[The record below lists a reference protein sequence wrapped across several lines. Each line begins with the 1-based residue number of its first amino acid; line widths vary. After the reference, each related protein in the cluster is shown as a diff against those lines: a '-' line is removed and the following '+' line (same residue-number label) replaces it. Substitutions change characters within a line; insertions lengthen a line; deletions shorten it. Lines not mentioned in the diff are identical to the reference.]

1 MNDKI
6 VGNLYPSL
14 LPSSKMP
21 VFFVGHG
28 SPLSAIEDNAFTQ
41 SLVEMGRSLPEKPHA
56 ILVISAHWFTR
67 GTYVNTSPF
76 PKTIYDFSGF
86 PEALYDI
93 EYPAQ
98 GAPDF
103 AEAIIDAIP
112 EVRADQK
119 WGLDHGAWSVLVH
132 MFPEADI
139 PVFQMSIDNSKPIYY
154 HFQFAEQLREL
165 RDKGVL
171 IIGSG
176 NIVHN
181 LRLFMSK
188 HDEAPFDWAV
198 EFDEWVKGKILTGD
212 YNSLIDY
219 EEQGPSALLAVP
231 TTEHYLPMLYALALS
246 DDEEEIRFTYE
257 EVVSAI
263 SMRSFRIG

>member
-1 MNDKI
+1 MNDKKI
-6 VGNLYPSL
+6 NNLYASLSPS
-14 LPSSKMP
+14 PKMP
-21 VFFVGHG
+21 VFFIGHG
-28 SPLSAIEDNAFTQ
+28 SPINAIQDNAFTK
-41 SLVEMGRSLPEKPHA
+41 SLAEMGCSVTERPQA

-86 PEALYDI
+86 PEELYNV
-93 EYPAQ
+93 EYPAP

-103 AEAIIDAIP
+103 ADAILQAVP

-139 PVFQMSIDNSKPIYY
+139 PVFQMSIDNSKPFYY

-165 RDKGVL
+165 RDRGVL
-171 IIGSG
+171 VIGSG

-181 LRLFMSK
+181 LKLAMSK
-188 HDEAPFDWAV
+188 PDETPFDWAI
-198 EFDEWVKGKILTGD
+198 EFDEWVKSKILSGD

-231 TTEHYLPMLYALALS
+231 TPEHYLPMLYALALS
-246 DDEEEIRFTYE
+246 DDEETIQFTYE
-257 EVVSAI
+257 EVISAI